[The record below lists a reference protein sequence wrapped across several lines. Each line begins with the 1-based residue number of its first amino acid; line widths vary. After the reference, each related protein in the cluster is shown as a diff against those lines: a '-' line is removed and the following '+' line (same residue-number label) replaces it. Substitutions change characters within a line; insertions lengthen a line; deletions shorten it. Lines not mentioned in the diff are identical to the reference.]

1 MKKIIKMLPFLA
13 IVLAAVLF
21 KTTAGIYAEE
31 EERIAQGVYIGNV
44 NVGGMTAEEAEN
56 AVESY
61 VQSVKDA
68 TITLEAGERSITV
81 PASEF
86 EIAFSGENVVN
97 TAMDICKSGNLI
109 KRYKD
114 TKDLENGTK
123 VVEMSLTVDHTAVA
137 DLLDTQAA
145 NLNQDAVDY
154 GLVRESSGFTIT
166 EGRQGI
172 AVNVDESVSVVEEF
186 FNGSWDGSDAAIS
199 LVADIVEPK
208 GSMEELSKVTDL
220 LGSYHTNFSG
230 STENRCENV
239 RLATSKINGTVLY
252 PGEEFSVHDAI
263 SPIDAE
269 SGYQLAGAYENGQT
283 VESYGGGVCQ
293 VSTTLYNAVLLAEL
307 EITQRSNHS
316 MIVTYVSPSM
326 DAAIAGDYKD
336 LKFKN
341 NQDIPIYIEGYIS
354 GKDLY
359 FNIFGEETRPSNRK
373 VTYESEIVSEED
385 PGTQFVAT
393 ADPAGTL
400 TKTQG
405 KHLGYVARLWKIV
418 TVDGVEESREIWNNS
433 TYRSSPKIVNV
444 GTASEDPNVTA
455 AINAAIATGDEA
467 TIYAAVAPYNAA
479 AASVLT
485 PPAETPAEG
494 TTEGQTQT
502 DGQTQTENQ
511 TQTEGQT
518 QTENQTQT
526 ESQTQI
532 ENPAEEQ
539 PADANSSE
547 GENAQ

>member
-86 EIAFSGENVVN
+86 GIAFSGENVVN

-154 GLVRESSGFTIT
+154 GLVRESSGFTIS

-172 AVNVDESVSVVEEF
+172 AVNVDESVSAVEEF
-186 FNGSWDGSDAAIS
+186 FNGSWDGSDAAVS

-239 RLATSKINGTVLY
+239 RLATSKINGTVIY

-269 SGYQLAGAYENGQT
+269 GGYQLAGAYENGQT

-307 EITQRSNHS
+307 EVTQRSNHS

-479 AASVLT
+479 ASSVLT

-494 TTEGQTQT
+494 TTEDQTQT

-511 TQTEGQT
+511 TQTESQT
-518 QTENQTQT
+518 QTENQ
-526 ESQTQI
+526 
-532 ENPAEEQ
+532 AEEQ
-539 PADANSSE
+539 PADANSSA
-547 GENAQ
+547 GENVQ

>member
-86 EIAFSGENVVN
+86 GIAFSGENVVN

-172 AVNVDESVSVVEEF
+172 AVNVDESVSAVEEF
-186 FNGSWDGSDAAIS
+186 FNGSWDGSDAAVS

-239 RLATSKINGTVLY
+239 RLATSKINGTVIY

-269 SGYQLAGAYENGQT
+269 GGYQLAGAYENGQT

-307 EITQRSNHS
+307 EVTQRSNHS

-479 AASVLT
+479 ASSVLT

-494 TTEGQTQT
+494 TTEDQTQT

-511 TQTEGQT
+511 TQTESQT
-518 QTENQTQT
+518 QTENQ
-526 ESQTQI
+526 
-532 ENPAEEQ
+532 AEEQ
-539 PADANSSE
+539 PADANSSA
-547 GENAQ
+547 GENVQ

>member
-1 MKKIIKMLPFLA
+1 MKKIVKMLPFLA
-13 IVLAAVLF
+13 IVLAAVLI
-21 KTTAGIYAEE
+21 KTTAGIYAGEDD
-31 EERIAQGVYIGNV
+31 RIAQGVYIGNV
-44 NVGGMTAEEAEN
+44 NVGGMTAEEAES
-56 AVESY
+56 AVETY

-68 TITLEAGERSITV
+68 TITLQAGESSISV

-86 EIAFSGENVVN
+86 GIAFSGENVVN

-154 GLVRESSGFTIT
+154 GLVRDANGFTIT

-172 AVNVDESVSVVEEF
+172 AVNVEQSVSAVEEF
-186 FNGSWDGSDAAIS
+186 FHGSWDGSDATIS

-208 GSMEELSKVTDL
+208 GSLEELSKVTDL

-230 STENRCENV
+230 STENRCENI

-263 SPIDAE
+263 SPLDAE
-269 SGYQLAGAYENGQT
+269 NGYQLAGAYENGQT

-307 EITQRSNHS
+307 EVTQRSNHS
-316 MIVTYVSPSM
+316 MIVTYVAPSM

-341 NQDIPIYIEGYIS
+341 NQDVPVYIEGYIS

-479 AASVLT
+479 ASSVLT
-485 PPAETPAEG
+485 PPAAPAEEQTPAEG
-494 TTEGQTQT
+494 
-502 DGQTQTENQ
+502 ENQ
-511 TQTEGQT
+511 TQTEG
-518 QTENQTQT
+518 ENQTQ
-526 ESQTQI
+526 
-532 ENPAEEQ
+532 EQ
-539 PADANSSE
+539 PAQDSGSE
-547 GENAQ
+547 GEAAQE

>member
-1 MKKIIKMLPFLA
+1 MLPFLA

-86 EIAFSGENVVN
+86 GIAFSGENVVN

-172 AVNVDESVSVVEEF
+172 AVNVDESVSAVEEF
-186 FNGSWDGSDAAIS
+186 FNGSWDGSDAAVS
-199 LVADIVEPK
+199 LVADIVDPK

-269 SGYQLAGAYENGQT
+269 GGYQLAGAYENGQT

-307 EITQRSNHS
+307 EVTQRSNHS

-479 AASVLT
+479 ASSVLT

-494 TTEGQTQT
+494 TTEDQTQT

-511 TQTEGQT
+511 TQTESQT
-518 QTENQTQT
+518 QTENQ
-526 ESQTQI
+526 
-532 ENPAEEQ
+532 AEEQ
-539 PADANSSE
+539 PADANSSA

>member
-86 EIAFSGENVVN
+86 GIAFSGENVVN

-172 AVNVDESVSVVEEF
+172 AVNVDESVSAVEEF

-199 LVADIVEPK
+199 LVADIVDPK

-269 SGYQLAGAYENGQT
+269 GGYQLAGAYENGQT

-307 EITQRSNHS
+307 EVTQRSNHS

-479 AASVLT
+479 ASSVLT

-494 TTEGQTQT
+494 TTEDQTQT

-511 TQTEGQT
+511 TQTESQT
-518 QTENQTQT
+518 QTENQ
-526 ESQTQI
+526 
-532 ENPAEEQ
+532 AEEQ
-539 PADANSSE
+539 PADANSSA

>member
-86 EIAFSGENVVN
+86 GIAFSGENVVN

-154 GLVRESSGFTIT
+154 GLVRESSEFTIT

-172 AVNVDESVSVVEEF
+172 AVNVDESVSAVEEF
-186 FNGSWDGSDAAIS
+186 FNGSWDGSDAAVS

-230 STENRCENV
+230 LTENRCENV

-269 SGYQLAGAYENGQT
+269 GGYQLAGAYENGQT

-307 EITQRSNHS
+307 EVTQRSNHS

-479 AASVLT
+479 ASSVLT

-494 TTEGQTQT
+494 TTEDQTQT

-511 TQTEGQT
+511 TQTDGQT
-518 QTENQTQT
+518 QTENQ
-526 ESQTQI
+526 
-532 ENPAEEQ
+532 AEEQ
-539 PADANSSE
+539 PADASSSE

>member
-21 KTTAGIYAEE
+21 KTTVGIYAEE

-86 EIAFSGENVVN
+86 GIAFSGENVVN

-172 AVNVDESVSVVEEF
+172 AVNVDESVSAVEEF
-186 FNGSWDGSDAAIS
+186 FNGSWDGSDAAVS

-269 SGYQLAGAYENGQT
+269 GGYQLAGAYENGQT

-307 EITQRSNHS
+307 EVTQRSNHS

-479 AASVLT
+479 ASSVLT

-494 TTEGQTQT
+494 TTEDQTQT

-511 TQTEGQT
+511 TQTESQT
-518 QTENQTQT
+518 QTENQ
-526 ESQTQI
+526 
-532 ENPAEEQ
+532 AEEQ
-539 PADANSSE
+539 PADANSSA

>member
-172 AVNVDESVSVVEEF
+172 AVNVDESVSAVEEF

-307 EITQRSNHS
+307 EVTQRSNHS

-479 AASVLT
+479 ASSVLT

-511 TQTEGQT
+511 TQTE
-518 QTENQTQT
+518 
-526 ESQTQI
+526 SQTQI
-532 ENPAEEQ
+532 ENQAEEQ

>member
-1 MKKIIKMLPFLA
+1 M
-13 IVLAAVLF
+13 
-21 KTTAGIYAEE
+21 
-31 EERIAQGVYIGNV
+31 
-44 NVGGMTAEEAEN
+44 
-56 AVESY
+56 
-61 VQSVKDA
+61 
-68 TITLEAGERSITV
+68 
-81 PASEF
+81 
-86 EIAFSGENVVN
+86 
-97 TAMDICKSGNLI
+97 
-109 KRYKD
+109 
-114 TKDLENGTK
+114 
-123 VVEMSLTVDHTAVA
+123 
-137 DLLDTQAA
+137 
-145 NLNQDAVDY
+145 
-154 GLVRESSGFTIT
+154 
-166 EGRQGI
+166 
-172 AVNVDESVSVVEEF
+172 
-186 FNGSWDGSDAAIS
+186 
-199 LVADIVEPK
+199 
-208 GSMEELSKVTDL
+208 
-220 LGSYHTNFSG
+220 
-230 STENRCENV
+230 
-239 RLATSKINGTVLY
+239 
-252 PGEEFSVHDAI
+252 
-263 SPIDAE
+263 
-269 SGYQLAGAYENGQT
+269 
-283 VESYGGGVCQ
+283 
-293 VSTTLYNAVLLAEL
+293 LLAEL
-307 EITQRSNHS
+307 EVTQRSNHS

-479 AASVLT
+479 ASSVLT

-494 TTEGQTQT
+494 TTEDQTQT

-511 TQTEGQT
+511 
-518 QTENQTQT
+518 
-526 ESQTQI
+526 
-532 ENPAEEQ
+532 AEEQ
-539 PADANSSE
+539 PADANSSA

>member
-86 EIAFSGENVVN
+86 GIAFSGENVVN

-172 AVNVDESVSVVEEF
+172 AVNVDESVSAVEEF
-186 FNGSWDGSDAAIS
+186 FNGSWDGSDAAVS

-269 SGYQLAGAYENGQT
+269 GGYQLAGAYENGQT

-307 EITQRSNHS
+307 EVTQRSNHS

-479 AASVLT
+479 ASSVLT

-494 TTEGQTQT
+494 TTEDQTQT

-511 TQTEGQT
+511 TQTESQT
-518 QTENQTQT
+518 QTENQ
-526 ESQTQI
+526 
-532 ENPAEEQ
+532 AEEQ
-539 PADANSSE
+539 PADANSSA

>member
-1 MKKIIKMLPFLA
+1 MLPFLA

-86 EIAFSGENVVN
+86 GIAFSGENVVN
-97 TAMDICKSGNLI
+97 TAMDICKSGSLI

-172 AVNVDESVSVVEEF
+172 AVNVDESVSAVEEF

-269 SGYQLAGAYENGQT
+269 GGYQLAGAYENGQT

-307 EITQRSNHS
+307 EVTQRSNHS

-479 AASVLT
+479 ASSVLT

-494 TTEGQTQT
+494 TTEDQTQT

-511 TQTEGQT
+511 TQTESQT
-518 QTENQTQT
+518 QTENQ
-526 ESQTQI
+526 
-532 ENPAEEQ
+532 AEEQ
-539 PADANSSE
+539 PADANSSA

>member
-154 GLVRESSGFTIT
+154 GLVRENSGFTIT

-172 AVNVDESVSVVEEF
+172 AVNVDESVSAVEEF
-186 FNGSWDGSDAAIS
+186 FNGSWDGSDAVIS

-479 AASVLT
+479 ASSVLT

-518 QTENQTQT
+518 QIENQ
-526 ESQTQI
+526 
-532 ENPAEEQ
+532 AEEQ

>member
-86 EIAFSGENVVN
+86 GIAFSGENVVN

-172 AVNVDESVSVVEEF
+172 AVNVDESVSAVEEF

-269 SGYQLAGAYENGQT
+269 GGYQLAGAYENGQT

-307 EITQRSNHS
+307 EVTQRSNHS

-479 AASVLT
+479 ASSVLT

-494 TTEGQTQT
+494 TTEDQTQT

-511 TQTEGQT
+511 TQTESQT
-518 QTENQTQT
+518 QTENQ
-526 ESQTQI
+526 
-532 ENPAEEQ
+532 AEEQ
-539 PADANSSE
+539 PADANSSA

>member
-86 EIAFSGENVVN
+86 GIAFSGENVVN

-172 AVNVDESVSVVEEF
+172 AVNVDESVSAVEEF
-186 FNGSWDGSDAAIS
+186 FNGSWDGSDAAVS
-199 LVADIVEPK
+199 LVADIVDSK

-269 SGYQLAGAYENGQT
+269 GGYQLAGAYENGQT

-307 EITQRSNHS
+307 EVTQRSNHS

-479 AASVLT
+479 ASSVLT

-494 TTEGQTQT
+494 TTEDQTQT

-511 TQTEGQT
+511 TQTESQT
-518 QTENQTQT
+518 QTENQ
-526 ESQTQI
+526 
-532 ENPAEEQ
+532 AEEQ
-539 PADANSSE
+539 PADANSSA
-547 GENAQ
+547 GENVQ

>member
-154 GLVRESSGFTIT
+154 GLVRENSGFTIT

-172 AVNVDESVSVVEEF
+172 AVNVDESVSAVEEF
-186 FNGSWDGSDAAIS
+186 FNGSWDGSDAVIS

-479 AASVLT
+479 ASSVLT

-511 TQTEGQT
+511 TQTE
-518 QTENQTQT
+518 
-526 ESQTQI
+526 SQTQI
-532 ENPAEEQ
+532 ENQAEEQ

>member
-86 EIAFSGENVVN
+86 GIAFSGENVVN

-145 NLNQDAVDY
+145 NLKQDAVDY
-154 GLVRESSGFTIT
+154 GLVRESSEFTIT

-172 AVNVDESVSVVEEF
+172 AVNVDESVSAVEEF
-186 FNGSWDGSDAAIS
+186 FNGSWDGSDAAVS

-269 SGYQLAGAYENGQT
+269 GGYQLAGAYENGQT

-307 EITQRSNHS
+307 EVTQRSNHS

-479 AASVLT
+479 ASSVLT

-494 TTEGQTQT
+494 TTEDQTQT

-511 TQTEGQT
+511 TQTESQT
-518 QTENQTQT
+518 QTENQ
-526 ESQTQI
+526 
-532 ENPAEEQ
+532 AEEQ
-539 PADANSSE
+539 PADANSSA

>member
-1 MKKIIKMLPFLA
+1 MLPFLA

-86 EIAFSGENVVN
+86 GIAFSGENVVN

-172 AVNVDESVSVVEEF
+172 AVNVDESVSAVEEF
-186 FNGSWDGSDAAIS
+186 FNGSWDGSDAAVS

-239 RLATSKINGTVLY
+239 RLATSKINGTVIY

-269 SGYQLAGAYENGQT
+269 GGYQLAGAYENGQT

-307 EITQRSNHS
+307 EVTQRSNHS

-479 AASVLT
+479 ASSVLT

-494 TTEGQTQT
+494 TTEDQTQT

-511 TQTEGQT
+511 TQIESQT
-518 QTENQTQT
+518 QTENQ
-526 ESQTQI
+526 
-532 ENPAEEQ
+532 AEEQ
-539 PADANSSE
+539 PADANSSA

>member
-86 EIAFSGENVVN
+86 GIAFSGENVVN

-172 AVNVDESVSVVEEF
+172 AVNVDESVSAVEEF
-186 FNGSWDGSDAAIS
+186 FNGSWDGSDAAVS
-199 LVADIVEPK
+199 LVADIVDPK

-269 SGYQLAGAYENGQT
+269 GGYQLAGAYENGQT

-307 EITQRSNHS
+307 EVTQRSNHS

-479 AASVLT
+479 ASSVLT

-494 TTEGQTQT
+494 TTEDQTQT

-511 TQTEGQT
+511 TQTESQT
-518 QTENQTQT
+518 QTENQ
-526 ESQTQI
+526 
-532 ENPAEEQ
+532 AEEQ
-539 PADANSSE
+539 PADANSSA
-547 GENAQ
+547 GENVQ